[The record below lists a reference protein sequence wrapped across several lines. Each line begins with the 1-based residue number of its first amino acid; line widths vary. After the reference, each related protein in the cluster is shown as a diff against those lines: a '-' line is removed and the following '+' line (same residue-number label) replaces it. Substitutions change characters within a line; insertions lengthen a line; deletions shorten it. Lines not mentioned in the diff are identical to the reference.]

1 MSYVAVTTF
10 ITSDGANICTPF
22 RADLATLIPHA
33 RSLDYQGQRML
44 VLPNRHDEAKLA
56 RNLGVHIPAPILTRY
71 NWCNHANPPWDIQR
85 TTAAL
90 VSESHR
96 AFVLSTMG
104 TGKTRSVL
112 YAADFLIKE
121 GRAKRILVSAPLS
134 TLTPVWEDELFGR
147 FPHLRRRVLYGSRAQ
162 RIKLLAEDADV
173 FIVNHHGV
181 HMLRD
186 ELAARGFDI
195 VIVDEIAVLR
205 NKGTQLWK
213 AHNAIIAPA
222 KFAWGLTG
230 SPTPV
235 APTDAWAQCKLL
247 VPGTV
252 ARSFTQFQD
261 QTMRRL
267 SQFKWIARP
276 DANDT
281 VHRAMQPSVRFT
293 RDDIAELPPT
303 SYVNRTVQLE
313 PQAQRAY
320 DMLFDKMSTL
330 TSAGDTIT
338 AANEGVLQN
347 KLLQV
352 ACGYIYTDMMNGE
365 KQVYALPNAAR
376 LTALDETVAETDRKV
391 IVFVP
396 FVHALEGVVTHLRGQ
411 GHDVEAVHGAVSRGK
426 RDAIFRGFQHGTS
439 PRIIVAHPQCMAH
452 GLTLTAANVIV
463 WYAPTQSLEIY
474 EQANARIVRP
484 GQTAKTLIAHLY
496 GTPVER
502 VTYARL
508 RARGSMQ
515 GLLLALF
522 RQQELVF

>member
-1 MSYVAVTTF
+1 MEFDTTTW
-10 ITSDGANICTPF
+10 ITGDGANICTPF
-22 RADLATLIPHA
+22 RPDLAMLIPHA
-33 RSLDYQGQRML
+33 RTLDYQGQKML
-44 VLPNRHDEAKLA
+44 VLPNKPDEAKLA
-56 RNLGVHIPAPILTRY
+56 RNLGLHIPAPILTRY
-71 NWCNHANPPWDIQR
+71 NWCNHAHRPWDIQR

-90 VSESHR
+90 VSESAR
-96 AFVLSTMG
+96 AYVLSTMG
-104 TGKTRSVL
+104 TGKTRAVL
-112 YAADFLIKE
+112 YAADYLIKE
-121 GRAKRILVSAPLS
+121 GRAKRVLVSAPLS

-147 FPHLRRRVLYGSRAQ
+147 FPHLSRRVLYGDRAK
-162 RIKLLAEDADV
+162 RLKLLAEDAQV
-173 FIVNHHGV
+173 YIVNHHGV
-181 HMLRD
+181 HMMQD
-186 ELAARGFDI
+186 ELVARGFDI
-195 VIVDEIAVLR
+195 VIIDELAVLR
-205 NKGTQLWK
+205 NKSTQLWK
-213 AHNAIIAPA
+213 SHATVVAPA

-230 SPTPV
+230 SPTPM
-235 APTDAWAQCKLL
+235 APTDAWAQCRLL
-247 VPGTV
+247 TPNNV
-252 ARSFTQFQD
+252 ARSMSSFQD

-267 SQFKWIARP
+267 SQFRWVARP
-276 DANDT
+276 DANDV

-313 PQAQRAY
+313 PMADRAY
-320 DMLFDKMSTL
+320 KMLFDKMSTL
-330 TSAGDTIT
+330 TAKGDSIT
-338 AANEGVLQN
+338 AANEGVLQS

-352 ACGYIYTDMMNGE
+352 ACGYIYTDKINGE
-365 KQVYALPNAAR
+365 KQVFALPNAAR
-376 LTALDETVAETDRKV
+376 LQALDETIAETDRKV

-396 FVHALEGVVTHLRGQ
+396 FVHALEGVRAHLEAQ
-411 GHDVEAVHGAVSRGK
+411 GHDVEAVHGAVSRSK
-426 RDAIFRGFQHGTS
+426 RDTIFRGFQHGPS

-452 GLTLTAANVIV
+452 GLTLTAANVII
-463 WYAPTQSLEIY
+463 WYAPTQSLETY